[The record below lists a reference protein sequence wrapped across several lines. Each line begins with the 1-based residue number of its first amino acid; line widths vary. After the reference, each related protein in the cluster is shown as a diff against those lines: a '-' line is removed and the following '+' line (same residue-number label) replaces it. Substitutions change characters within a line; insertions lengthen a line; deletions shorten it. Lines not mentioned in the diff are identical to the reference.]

1 MKNKRLI
8 SAITA
13 IIFSSLV
20 VGVALFKVPAEGI
33 SDVLKGYF
41 MLVGACVGVYGS
53 LQSYTDKQKMKKGG
67 QNGTQG

>member
-13 IIFSSLV
+13 IFCSSVV
-20 VGVALFKVPAEGI
+20 VGVALFKVPTATI

-41 MLVGACVGVYGS
+41 MLIGACVGVYSG
-53 LQSYTDKQKMKKGG
+53 LQSVTDHKKITGG
-67 QNGTQG
+67 KDGV